1 MAKRIFHDLSRFG
14 VGEKERPML
23 VVAEPGKAPA
33 FDSYYGREIV
43 TIDNLI
49 VVNKPSGGAVQ
60 LTLQKR
66 GETYYLTDVR

>member
-1 MAKRIFHDLSRFG
+1 
-14 VGEKERPML
+14 ML
-23 VVAEPGKAPA
+23 VVAEPGKPPA